1 MSRIKTKEPMKKM
14 KFISCLVLLMLA
26 IPQTGNAQFLKK
38 LGKALETVNQ
48 TLETINQTLDPEKK
62 TQQAAEKVVEEK
74 KAEATQAVTNVVNNA
89 TQTVAAKVA
98 EYVAPEFLVHISGNK
113 VNVRKTPTTSGEVV
127 TQAGAGT
134 LYEFV
139 SEQDGW
145 FEVKVPGSAEN
156 CYVSATVA
164 AKVALATVPRTDKG
178 IVKAAGTDLIYQK
191 TENTSSYSLISS
203 YTITQG
209 SQAGEV
215 EAYYNEHG
223 AYADGRFIP
232 AEEYYMKGKQLG
244 WCIVL
249 DQMQNTFSEEW
260 EKMESPIVI
269 YAADATGRKV
279 VIAGET
285 YTLTRE
291 SY

>member
-1 MSRIKTKEPMKKM
+1 M
-14 KFISCLVLLMLA
+14 
-26 IPQTGNAQFLKK
+26 
-38 LGKALETVNQ
+38 
-48 TLETINQTLDPEKK
+48 
-62 TQQAAEKVVEEK
+62 
-74 KAEATQAVTNVVNNA
+74 
-89 TQTVAAKVA
+89 
-98 EYVAPEFLVHISGNK
+98 
-113 VNVRKTPTTSGEVV
+113 NVRKTPTTSGEVV

-178 IVKAAGTDLIYQK
+178 IVKAADTDLIYQK
-191 TENTSSYSLISS
+191 TINTSKYSLIRS

-215 EAYYNEHG
+215 EVYYNEHG
-223 AYADGRFIP
+223 AYADGRFTP
-232 AEEYYMKGKQLG
+232 VTENYYKGKQLG
-244 WCIVL
+244 WCIVF
-249 DQMQNTFSEEW
+249 DQMHTMFEENW
-260 EKMESPIVI
+260 EKMETPLII
-269 YAADATGRKV
+269 YAADAVGRNIIV
-279 VIAGET
+279 EGET